1 MSEFG
6 LKIKNIEASTLFEY
20 NNGVRDHYEYKD
32 AMFVNSLFKD
42 FLDENGLTNWK
53 GESTRDIICLEFNYG
68 SRSYEEEMAHLHNVM
83 KNARKEFRIALIKK
97 DLFLLEKAIKKKKK
111 DFRIN

>member
-6 LKIKNIEASTLFEY
+6 LKIKNIEASTLFEH

-42 FLDENGLTNWK
+42 FLDENGLENWK
-53 GESTRDIICLEFNYG
+53 GESTRDLICLEFNYG
-68 SRSYEEEMAHLHNVM
+68 SRSFAEDMADLESVM
-83 KNARKEFRIALIKK
+83 RTARK
-97 DLFLLEKAIKKKKK
+97 
-111 DFRIN
+111 